1 METKQRVTRKNVNN
15 SNGIPRDAVLKLILS
30 KYNEYYDELY
40 YEEKKLDSKE
50 NIKYLDLFDN
60 ICKQCSHLI
69 SALVRERDD
78 IFSSDR
84 ECIAIAKA
92 IIYFKLFP
100 EK

>member
-1 METKQRVTRKNVNN
+1 MNTKQRIIRENVSN
-15 SNGIPRDAVLKLILS
+15 SDEIPSNAVLKLILN
-30 KYNEYYDELY
+30 KYNEYYDEMY
-40 YEEKKLDSKE
+40 YEEERLDSKE
-50 NIKYLDLFDN
+50 NIKYLDLFDS

-69 SALVRERDD
+69 SSLVRDRDD

>member
-40 YEEKKLDSKE
+40 YEEEKLDSKE
-50 NIKYLDLFDN
+50 NIKYLDLFDS

-69 SALVRERDD
+69 SSLVRERDD

-84 ECIAIAKA
+84 ECIAIVKA

>member
-15 SNGIPRDAVLKLILS
+15 LNGIPRDAVLKLILS

-40 YEEKKLDSKE
+40 YEEEKLDSKE
-50 NIKYLDLFDN
+50 NIKYLDLFDS

-69 SALVRERDD
+69 SSLVRERDD

-84 ECIAIAKA
+84 ECIAIVKA

>member
-15 SNGIPRDAVLKLILS
+15 SNGIPKNAVLKLILS

-40 YEEKKLDSKE
+40 YEEEKLDSKE

-69 SALVRERDD
+69 SSLVRERDD
-78 IFSSDR
+78 IFISDR

-92 IIYFKLFP
+92 IIYFKLFS

>member
-1 METKQRVTRKNVNN
+1 METEKKVVRKQINK

-40 YEEKKLDSKE
+40 YEEEKLDSKE
-50 NIKYLDLFDN
+50 NLKYLDLFDS
-60 ICKQCSHLI
+60 ICRQCSHLI
-69 SALVRERDD
+69 SSLVRERDD

-92 IIYFKLFP
+92 IIYFKLYP

>member
-1 METKQRVTRKNVNN
+1 METEKKVVRKQLTK
-15 SNGIPRDAVLKLILS
+15 SKGIPRDAVLKLILD

-40 YEEKKLDSKE
+40 YEEEKLDNKE

-60 ICKQCSHLI
+60 ICRQCSHLI
-69 SALVRERDD
+69 SSLVRERKD

-100 EK
+100 

>member
-1 METKQRVTRKNVNN
+1 METEKKVVVRIKK
-15 SNGIPRDAVLKLILS
+15 SNGIPRDAVLKLILC

-40 YEEKKLDSKE
+40 YEEEKLDSKE
-50 NIKYLDLFDN
+50 NIKYLDLFDS

-69 SALVRERDD
+69 SSLVRERDD